1 MIKAYIIIGFVNLF
15 ITLLCMTVDK
25 DHVVP
30 ILRDEFSGHSDGIL
44 LLTIAAWIAI
54 YIFAWPVPTA
64 MIIERLIRK
73 KKLRLGASA
82 PFLFVPDKPY
92 ALYRKLV

>member
-1 MIKAYIIIGFVNLF
+1 MIKAYNIIGFVNLF
-15 ITLLCMTVDK
+15 ITLLCMIVDK

-64 MIIERLIRK
+64 MIIESLIRK
-73 KKLRLGASA
+73 TKIRSFGSFSFC
-82 PFLFVPDKPY
+82 PI
-92 ALYRKLV
+92 